1 MGKSTR
7 LKSELED
14 VGALLEIISVLK
26 DVSTNRF
33 FTFLQ
38 QKRNYQHFF
47 DMLVHFFELIKT
59 DETTCPL
66 IKNNN
71 PGADILVITSEQGF
85 MAQLNG
91 KVSSVALEEYNKY
104 PNSRLICIGEK
115 GAEKC
120 RGSGM
125 KVEKIFPAGEEDR
138 YALAM
143 NIKNYLIQR
152 VLSGET
158 GRTSIIYLNAK
169 TLGVLKARVVN
180 LLPAG
185 EIRVDDD
192 VPKAHEEARE
202 HKRKLFEQKL
212 HFIHETNVDSIM
224 LSLTDIWITA
234 RIFECVSDLQ
244 VVESAAMAMQ
254 LESAIE
260 GLGSEKKSLLINY
273 RKAGREEL
281 NGAMR
286 EVFTSTSM
294 MKAKARKSLK

>member
-38 QKRNYQHFF
+38 QKQNYQKFF
-47 DMLVHFFELIKT
+47 ETLVHFFELLKT
-59 DETTCPL
+59 DETSCPL
-66 IKNNN
+66 IVNKN
-71 PGADILVITSEQGF
+71 PGVDILVITSEQSF
-85 MAQLNG
+85 MSQLNG
-91 KVSSVALEEYNKY
+91 KVSSVALEEYTKH
-104 PNSRLICIGEK
+104 PDSRLICIGPR

-120 RGSGM
+120 RSTGM
-125 KVEKIFPAGEEDR
+125 KVEKVFEPHDDDR
-138 YALAM
+138 YQLAM
-143 NIKNYLIQR
+143 QIKSYLIER
-152 VLSGET
+152 VLSGQT
-158 GRTSIIYLNAK
+158 GKTKIIYLHTK
-169 TLGVLKARVVN
+169 TLGVLKPRVVS

-185 EIRVDDD
+185 EIRADGEELHEVEEN
-192 VPKAHEEARE
+192 KADSQK
-202 HKRKLFEQKL
+202 HKKQ

-224 LSLTDIWITA
+224 LSLADIWLTA
-234 RIFECVSDLQ
+234 RIFECVNDLR

-260 GLGSEKKSLLINY
+260 GLGSEQKSLLISF

-281 NGAMR
+281 NSAMR

-294 MKAKARKSLK
+294 MKTKARKKVEK